1 MKNDRVICPLGAH
14 ELLVETSVGT
24 WLVVPSFNID
34 VAIGS
39 IRDGMI
45 EPWTTRLVRECLS
58 PGQNYFNAGA
68 NYGYYAILGAQ
79 IVGSR
84 GSVYAVEPNPHVL
97 PMLMKGAYWS
107 GVIGQMSI
115 YNRALWHKV
124 GDSVEFLFDP
134 QYLGGG
140 SSQSLRDEHYNDVI
154 TSQAFDQVLWSPAN
168 VGSLFDAS
176 GKWIVGK
183 GMFATFK
190 AVTTTIDEIVGDRR
204 LDLLHLDIEG
214 AEPFALLGA
223 LQTIEANPQLKI
235 ITEWSS
241 NTYLYGS
248 SDLKSAF
255 DKVFS
260 TLKDFGYHVRHLEPR
275 VEPDGGIHLSEERD
289 FDYMKTQAVHGDY
302 FWTR

>member
-1 MKNDRVICPLGAH
+1 MKSDRVICPLGAH

-34 VAIGS
+34 VAIGAV
-39 IRDGMI
+39 RDGVI
-45 EPWTTRLVRECLS
+45 EAWTTRLVQECLR
-58 PGQNYFNAGA
+58 PGLHYFNAGA

-79 IVGSR
+79 IVGSQ
-84 GSVYAVEPNPHVL
+84 GHVYAVEPNPHIL

-107 GVIGQMSI
+107 GVIGHVSI
-115 YNRALWHKV
+115 YNRALWYNI
-124 GDSVEFLFDP
+124 GESVEFHFDP

-140 SSQSLRDEHYNDVI
+140 SSRSLWGVSFDDVLEAKGF
-154 TSQAFDQVLWSPAN
+154 TEALWSAKS

-176 GKWIVGK
+176 GKWMVGK
-183 GMFATFK
+183 GNSVSFSTL
-190 AVTTTIDEIVGDRR
+190 TTTIDHIVQDSP
-204 LDLLHLDIEG
+204 LDLMHLDIEG

-223 LQTIEANPQLKI
+223 LGTIESNPQLKL

-241 NTYLYGS
+241 HTYKYGS
-248 SDLKSAF
+248 TELRGAF

-260 TLKDFGYHVRHLEPR
+260 KMIELGYRVRHLEPR
-275 VEPDGGIHLSEERD
+275 VSPDGGIYFSEDRD
-289 FDYMKTQAVHGDY
+289 FKYMTTEAVHGDY